1 VRKKESLGIGE
12 LVECIE
18 ERPEEEGMLGSGQEH
33 RRNVRGIRR
42 EEGKSKNRDRSQG
55 ETVAVSP

>member
-18 ERPEEEGMLGSGQEH
+18 ERPGEEGMLGSGEEH
-33 RRNVRGIRR
+33 RRKVRGIRR
-42 EEGKSKNRDRSQG
+42 EEGKSKNGDQESG
-55 ETVAVSP
+55 